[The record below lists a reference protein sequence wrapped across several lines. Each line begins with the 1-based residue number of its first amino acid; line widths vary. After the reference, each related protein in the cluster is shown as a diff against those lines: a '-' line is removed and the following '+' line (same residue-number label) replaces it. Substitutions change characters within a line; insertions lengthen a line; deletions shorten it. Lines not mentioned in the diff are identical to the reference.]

1 MGSDFL
7 ERTKKTIKRSWDRQR
22 VALGTSDL
30 LTRPP
35 DCAGRSVG
43 EIIGYARLHPGEK
56 LTVEPNGLALVAR
69 RGLDEVVRITTAAAD
84 VVKGVKDSCGV
95 ACVTRTRDPI
105 ITNAQIALSRQW
117 PGFHSCTL
125 ECASGRG
132 RAQIWDL
139 YGSGPP

>member
-56 LTVEPNGLALVAR
+56 LTVEPNGPALVAR

-95 ACVTRTRDPI
+95 ACGHRKVMLSICWGTMTPI
-105 ITNAQIALSRQW
+105 QSRCLTNNATNNR
-117 PGFHSCTL
+117 F
-125 ECASGRG
+125 
-132 RAQIWDL
+132 
-139 YGSGPP
+139 